1 MMEKMEKRE
10 RNFGVDALRC
20 VAMLLIVC
28 LHVMNRGGAKPSS
41 PGMAMNMLYPLRV
54 FASAAV
60 NMYALISGY
69 VSFRS
74 RFHPARVF
82 ELWLQVLFL
91 NVVIGLVV
99 CLIQPG
105 AMDGFW
111 VRYLF
116 PFTQKAYWYF
126 TAYVGVYCFSPLIN
140 RAIRILNRTQ
150 AKVMVWIML
159 LVFSLGASLG
169 YLGQGDPFSIGFGY
183 SVLWL
188 LVLYVV
194 GACVHH
200 AGLFEQTSAK
210 RLLLCLLLCVVLE
223 LCLYNLMQIG
233 SLPED
238 LRKKSSQLLEYTC
251 PLITA
256 VSLLMLLLFVRLKP
270 GPRWRKLIAFAAPL
284 TFGVY
289 IIHVHHAVWIPL
301 MGSFTFLL
309 KLPAWLL
316 PFAVIAAALGLF
328 LVCLCVD
335 FLRARLFRL
344 LRVREA
350 MDRLEAALR
359 RFVYRNRTE

>member
-1 MMEKMEKRE
+1 MMEKTVKRE
-10 RNFGVDALRC
+10 RNYGVDALRC

-28 LHVMNRGGAKPSS
+28 LHVMNRGGAKPASS
-41 PGMAMNMLYPLRV
+41 GLAMNMLYPLRV
-54 FASAAV
+54 FACAAV

-69 VSFRS
+69 VSYRS

-82 ELWLQVLFL
+82 ELWFQVFFL
-91 NVVIGLVV
+91 NVVIGLVG

-140 RAIRILNRTQ
+140 RAIKSLNRTQ
-150 AKVMVWIML
+150 ATVMVWILL
-159 LVFSLGASLG
+159 LVFSLGSTLG
-169 YLGQGDPFSIGFGY
+169 YLGQGDPFFIGFGS

-188 LVLYVV
+188 LALYVV
-194 GACVHH
+194 GACIHH
-200 AGLFEQTSAK
+200 AGLFERTSTK
-210 RLLLCLLLCVVLE
+210 RLLLCLLLCVALE
-223 LCLYNLMQIG
+223 LCLYNLMQIEA
-233 SLPED
+233 LPEE
-238 LRKKSSQLLEYTC
+238 LRKKDTQLLEYTF

-270 GPRWRKLIAFAAPL
+270 GPRWKKLIAFAAPL

-289 IIHVHHAVWIPL
+289 IIHVHHVVWIPL
-301 MGSFTFLL
+301 LGSFKPLL

-316 PFAVIAAALGLF
+316 PFAVIAAAVVLF
-328 LVCLCVD
+328 MACLLVD
-335 FLRARLFRL
+335 YLRARLFRL
-344 LRVREA
+344 MRVKEA
-350 MDRLEAALR
+350 ADRLEAALR
-359 RFVYRNRTE
+359 RIIYRNQTE